1 MSTIEIPGLSAVEI
15 PGLSAVEIPGLSAV
29 EINAGTW
36 YLRALRTDDRLS
48 DVPALTDL
56 GLPDPTGYVAGTDGD
71 GAAGDGIRCVWAI
84 CIPTTGELV
93 ALIGVT
99 GTAGD
104 GEDRPA
110 QLRGLA
116 RSGYAHALSEAAPS
130 VCRFAQQAL
139 GLAPGELISAPP

>member
-1 MSTIEIPGLSAVEI
+1 M
-15 PGLSAVEIPGLSAV
+15 SAV

-36 YLRALRTDDRLS
+36 YLRALRADDRLS

-56 GLPDPTGYVAGTDGD
+56 GLPDPTGYVAGADGTAGD
-71 GAAGDGIRCVWAI
+71 GTAGDGTAGDGDGIRCVWAI

-93 ALIGVT
+93 ALIGVA

-116 RSGYAHALSEAAPS
+116 RSGYAHALTEAAPS